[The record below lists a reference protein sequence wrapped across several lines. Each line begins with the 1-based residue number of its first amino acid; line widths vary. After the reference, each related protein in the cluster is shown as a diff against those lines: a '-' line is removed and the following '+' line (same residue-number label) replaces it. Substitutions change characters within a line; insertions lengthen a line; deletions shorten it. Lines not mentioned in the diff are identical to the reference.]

1 MRICCISMASI
12 VPVMGVVRRRERYLI
27 AHMVRWSS
35 FQGGGVPV
43 CEAFR
48 VLKEAV
54 QLLYIHSPKKRCKFI
69 QRYARVAS
77 FRSSWSRI
85 STSTLVVKVR

>member
-1 MRICCISMASI
+1 MVGR
-12 VPVMGVVRRRERYLI
+12 GERYLI
-27 AHMVRWSS
+27 AHLVGRGS
-35 FQGGGVPV
+35 FQGRDVPV

-48 VLKEAV
+48 VLEEAV
-54 QLLYIHSPKKRCKFI
+54 LLLYIQPPQKRCKFL